1 MQPRTESVATI
12 LKNITLTNFK
22 LVLWNSS
29 SSTFSYILWFSDLL
43 KQMGSSYNWKS
54 FITSMTWFKS
64 FLWPRFS
71 LALALVAGLEGI
83 LKNVSY
89 PPPSPKPYM
98 EYLSSHLIWEGTNNF
113 KTLPETSFRLFDG
126 QFLYC
131 RGKFNIFPEKFV
143 AETNFLGGNIKQ
155 RFLNI
160 QTTCQ
165 NSLIQLTAKVKFVH
179 HYLYLYYFHLTPIRL
194 GFLKVVFPGGGEKKV
209 TSSVISWHH

>member
-1 MQPRTESVATI
+1 MA
-12 LKNITLTNFK
+12 K
-22 LVLWNSS
+22 VLPGTSPGGRVRGYFEKCVLSS
-29 SSTFSYILWFSDLL
+29 
-43 KQMGSSYNWKS
+43 
-54 FITSMTWFKS
+54 
-64 FLWPRFS
+64 
-71 LALALVAGLEGI
+71 
-83 LKNVSY
+83 
-89 PPPSPKPYM
+89 PSPKPYM

-131 RGKFNIFPEKFV
+131 RGKFNIFLEKFV
-143 AETNFLGGNIKQ
+143 AETNFLGGNIRQ

-160 QTTCQ
+160 QTTCE